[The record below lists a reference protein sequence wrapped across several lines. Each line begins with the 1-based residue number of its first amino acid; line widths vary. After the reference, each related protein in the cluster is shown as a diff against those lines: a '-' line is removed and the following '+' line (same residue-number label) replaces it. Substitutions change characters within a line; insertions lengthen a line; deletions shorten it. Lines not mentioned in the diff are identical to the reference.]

1 LHFIFFFHLIHP
13 SHIFLATPLFSFYS
27 FFHSFILIFF
37 LFLYFSIIILFFLFH
52 THTFFFIFPSL
63 DIFSKLSTLV
73 FLACIQSEILNK
85 PC

>member
-52 THTFFFIFPSL
+52 THTFFLYFSL
-63 DIFSKLSTLV
+63 SWHLFKALNSCLSCMHTIWN
-73 FLACIQSEILNK
+73 FK
-85 PC
+85 